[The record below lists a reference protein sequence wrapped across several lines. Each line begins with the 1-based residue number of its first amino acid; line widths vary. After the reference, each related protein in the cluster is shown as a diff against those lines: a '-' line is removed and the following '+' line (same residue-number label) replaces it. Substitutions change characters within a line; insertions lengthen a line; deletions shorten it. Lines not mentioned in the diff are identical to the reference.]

1 MDNNSIKYK
10 NLKISPLTKNRLD
23 KLKGRNTYD
32 KYLDAVLGYFENTG
46 IDPRYSQ
53 LPPQQSIIKALKEE
67 SAVLFKRI
75 EDSIKI
81 MRNIEM
87 QKLDPVMHGIETI
100 LSGPISSSGVED
112 IGPDAEEVYQ
122 LVQINERLE
131 SKIKEQDNLISD
143 LRRQL
148 RLSQQ
153 TANVQEVISTVEE
166 LLSDRI
172 LPTDKNGDYIL
183 SKEHRLQLI
192 RKIKTY
198 SNV

>member
-100 LSGPISSSGVED
+100 LSGSSSSGVED

-192 RKIKTY
+192 RKIKIY

>member
-100 LSGPISSSGVED
+100 LSGSSSSGVED

-122 LVQINERLE
+122 LVKINERLE

>member
-46 IDPRYSQ
+46 IDPGYSQ

-75 EDSIKI
+75 EDGIKI

-87 QKLDPVMHGIETI
+87 QKLDPVVHGIEAI
-100 LSGPISSSGVED
+100 LSGSSSSGVED

-153 TANVQEVISTVEE
+153 TTNVQEVISTVEE

-172 LPTDKNGDYIL
+172 LPTDKNGDFIL

-192 RKIKTY
+192 RKIKTF

>member
-1 MDNNSIKYK
+1 MDNNSVKYK

-100 LSGPISSSGVED
+100 LSGSSSPGVED

-198 SNV
+198 SDV

>member
-10 NLKISPLTKNRLD
+10 NLKISHLTKNRLD
-23 KLKGRNTYD
+23 KLNGRNPYD

-100 LSGPISSSGVED
+100 LSGSSSSGVED

>member
-100 LSGPISSSGVED
+100 LSGSSSSGVED

>member
-100 LSGPISSSGVED
+100 LSGSSSSSVED

>member
-46 IDPRYSQ
+46 IDPGYSQ

-75 EDSIKI
+75 EDGIKI

-87 QKLDPVMHGIETI
+87 QKLDPVVHGIEAI
-100 LSGPISSSGVED
+100 LSGSSSSGVED

-153 TANVQEVISTVEE
+153 TTNVQEVISTVEE

-172 LPTDKNGDYIL
+172 LPTDKNGDFIL

>member
-32 KYLDAVLGYFENTG
+32 KYLDAVLGYFENAG

-100 LSGPISSSGVED
+100 LSGSSSSGVED

>member
-10 NLKISPLTKNRLD
+10 NLKISPLTKIRLD

-46 IDPRYSQ
+46 IDPGYSQ

-87 QKLDPVMHGIETI
+87 QKLDPVVHGIEAI
-100 LSGPISSSGVED
+100 LSGSSSSGVED

-122 LVQINERLE
+122 LVQINEQLE
-131 SKIKEQDNLISD
+131 SKIKEQDSLISD

-153 TANVQEVISTVEE
+153 TTNVQDVISTVEE

-172 LPTDKNGDYIL
+172 LPTDKNGDFIL

>member
-46 IDPRYSQ
+46 IDPGYSQ

-87 QKLDPVMHGIETI
+87 QKLDPVVHGIEAI
-100 LSGPISSSGVED
+100 LSGSSSSGVED

-153 TANVQEVISTVEE
+153 TTNVQEVISTVEE

-172 LPTDKNGDYIL
+172 LPIDKNGDFIL

>member
-46 IDPRYSQ
+46 IDPGYSQ

-75 EDSIKI
+75 EDGIKI

-87 QKLDPVMHGIETI
+87 QKLDPVVHGIEAI
-100 LSGPISSSGVED
+100 LSGSSSSGVED

-153 TANVQEVISTVEE
+153 TTNVQEVISTVEE
-166 LLSDRI
+166 LLSDKI
-172 LPTDKNGDYIL
+172 LPTDKNGDFIL

>member
-46 IDPRYSQ
+46 IDPGYSQ

-75 EDSIKI
+75 EDGIKI

-87 QKLDPVMHGIETI
+87 QKLDPVVHGIEAI
-100 LSGPISSSGVED
+100 LSGSSSSGVED

-153 TANVQEVISTVEE
+153 TTNVQEVISTVEE

-172 LPTDKNGDYIL
+172 LPTDKNGDFIL
-183 SKEHRLQLI
+183 SKEHRFQLI

>member
-46 IDPRYSQ
+46 IDPGYSQ

-75 EDSIKI
+75 EDGIKI

-87 QKLDPVMHGIETI
+87 QKLDPVVHGIEAI
-100 LSGPISSSGVED
+100 LSGSSSSGVED
-112 IGPDAEEVYQ
+112 IAPDTEEVYQ

-153 TANVQEVISTVEE
+153 TTNVQEVISTVEE

-172 LPTDKNGDYIL
+172 LPTDKNGDFIL

>member
-100 LSGPISSSGVED
+100 LSGSSSSGVED

-122 LVQINERLE
+122 LLKINERLE

-166 LLSDRI
+166 LLSDRM

-192 RKIKTY
+192 RKMKTY